1 MQRPIS
7 GVCTTLMRDCL
18 QKRKWNPTN
27 FMQDSTNT
35 ERTRVLPSRWQTLL
49 CWTAGRTRQRCVG
62 LRNLCW
68 TGWPVRGKGH
78 RRWSW
83 AGRRAMGRSRCSA
96 RGRCCRG
103 WWRSSHRSGCS
114 DPSHSGAPGLCTVTE
129 DGEDGE
135 GEERQRNVFSHK
147 CFRRNV
153 LCKCCHNEIKTASS
167 KHQ

>member
-1 MQRPIS
+1 
-7 GVCTTLMRDCL
+7 MRDCL
-18 QKRKWNPTN
+18 QKRKWNPAN

-68 TGWPVRGKGH
+68 MGWPVRGKGH

-83 AGRRAMGRSRCSA
+83 AGRRATGRSRCSA

-103 WWRSSHRSGCS
+103 WWRSSRRSECS
-114 DPSHSGAPGLCTVTE
+114 DPYHSGAPGLCTVTE
-129 DGEDGE
+129 DGEEGE
-135 GEERQRNVFSHK
+135 GEERQRCSVTDASDEMFCANFA
-147 CFRRNV
+147 
-153 LCKCCHNEIKTASS
+153 IK
-167 KHQ
+167 K